1 LLGLTTRAAG
11 RLSITA
17 VTLGLIACAGPG
29 AEPPPV
35 SPPAPPVSEAIDPGA
50 AERRLG
56 QFARINL
63 ASNLALLTPKQ
74 RRMLR
79 HLVEAA
85 EKIDT
90 IFWRQA
96 YGDRDGL
103 MIALT
108 DPAQRELARL
118 NYGPWDRFDGDR
130 PFIPGVGPKPAG
142 ANFYPTDMGR
152 DEFSA
157 AELADKGRPDT
168 LLRRTPRGSLTT
180 LPYVDAYREELGQA
194 ARLLG
199 QAAQLSD
206 DPVFRRFLTLR
217 ARALIT
223 GDFYP
228 SDRFW
233 MEMPHTAVDLIMGPI
248 HRREDRLFGFKA
260 AYTAWV
266 LVRDR
271 AWAHQFADILE
282 LLPDL
287 QRRLPVAPMYRA
299 DEPSIAVD
307 VAAYEVVFHAGL
319 ANAGPKAA
327 VIDVPVRDTMRG
339 WRSRKLYLRNVMA
352 PQFDRLIRPV
362 AEALIAQDQRHHVTF
377 DAFFTNTVLK
387 DFSRGLGPRK
397 TVNSGIPVE
406 MALQRHHGAVE
417 EGKAEI
423 LAPLVLRWLR
433 ETGRL
438 TAADRR
444 DYYVTY
450 VADTLRKVRAG
461 GRADGAVADVIRFNY
476 LRAFDGV
483 TRDPETGTYRV
494 HPDRVHEAA
503 RALAAQLLVLQGN
516 GDMTGFEAL
525 VADMGEISDK
535 LRGDLERLTR
545 LNVPVGLRFEH
556 DLDALAAP

>member
-1 LLGLTTRAAG
+1 MLGL
-11 RLSITA
+11 
-17 VTLGLIACAGPG
+17 VACAGPG
-29 AEPPPV
+29 AEPPPA
-35 SPPAPPVSEAIDPGA
+35 SPPAPPASEAKDSGA

-56 QFARINL
+56 QFTRINL
-63 ASNLALLTPKQ
+63 ASNLALLTFKQ
-74 RRMLR
+74 RRMLA

-85 EKIDT
+85 EKVDA

-96 YGDRDGL
+96 YGDREAL
-103 MIALT
+103 MLALT
-108 DPAQRELARL
+108 DPFHRELARL

-130 PFIPGVGPKPAG
+130 PFIAGVGPKPEG

-152 DEFSA
+152 EEFSA
-157 AELADKGRPDT
+157 AELEDKGRPDT
-168 LLRRTPRGSLTT
+168 LLRRTPRGSLMTV
-180 LPYVDAYREELGQA
+180 PYVDAYRKELGQA

-199 QAAQLSD
+199 QAAQLSE
-206 DPVFRRFLTLR
+206 DPVFKRFLTLR

-228 SDRFW
+228 SDSFW
-233 MEMPHTAVDLIMGPI
+233 MEMPDTAVDLIMGPI
-248 HRREDRLFGFKA
+248 HRREDRLFGYKA

-271 AWAHQFADILE
+271 AWAHQFADILD

-299 DEPSIAVD
+299 DEPSVAVD

-327 VIDVPVRDTMRG
+327 AINVPVRDTMRG

-352 PQFDRLIRPV
+352 PQFDMLIRPV
-362 AEALIAQDQRHHVTF
+362 AEALIARDQRHHVTF

-387 DFSRGLGPRK
+387 DVSRGLGPRK

-406 MALQRHHGAVE
+406 LALERHHVAIE
-417 EGKAEI
+417 ESKAEI

-503 RALAAQLLVLQGN
+503 RALAAQILVLQGN
-516 GDMTGFEAL
+516 GDIAGFEAL
-525 VADMGEISDK
+525 VADMGEISEK
-535 LRGDLERLTR
+535 LQGDLERLTK
-545 LNVPVGLRFEH
+545 LNVPVGLSFEH